1 MRWQPPNV
9 PAHTPAQTGEGHLQK
24 QRRSKGVLSLKERL
38 ALYAK
43 QIRQRAAILPA
54 GIERDALL
62 EKARQ
67 ADPGSNPDEANSK
80 EKHSR

>member
-1 MRWQPPNV
+1 
-9 PAHTPAQTGEGHLQK
+9 
-24 QRRSKGVLSLKERL
+24 LSLKERL